1 MSSPRKLSLQRAIFK
16 PTIWPKTHHFPIPNI
31 ITAKIIILQGCRN
44 LILIVDD
51 WINTIPC
58 IWEGL
63 IKDRWIGGPFSSR
76 GWYFWETIFCH
87 PPLFLSSSLHD
98 YLKIKVLFIPWGK
111 NIQLLKKTLDHRN
124 LFGTKFIALATP
136 FGIRKL
142 TYTIMAE
149 SSEHFLTNIC
159 ALQGLTTFLSTFL
172 KQNESKKLQ
181 VSRLIFLFG
190 DGS

>member
-1 MSSPRKLSLQRAIFK
+1 MIEIIFQIKWFFLVIAMKNMRKRNSRAIALVPHICNMSSPRKLSLQRAIFK

-76 GWYFWETIFCH
+76 GWYFWEKRMDLGGGRGGGIQCGNW
-87 PPLFLSSSLHD
+87 D
-98 YLKIKVLFIPWGK
+98 WG
-111 NIQLLKKTLDHRN
+111 
-124 LFGTKFIALATP
+124 
-136 FGIRKL
+136 
-142 TYTIMAE
+142 
-149 SSEHFLTNIC
+149 
-159 ALQGLTTFLSTFL
+159 
-172 KQNESKKLQ
+172 
-181 VSRLIFLFG
+181 SRLGGCWWVEGVEIRG
-190 DGS
+190 VQKAD